1 MCVYDLKALLF
12 DAPGHAFTISHVDL
26 DILFSALLCH
36 SISLGHIRCERRARA
51 RALIALRRK
60 TSHSNTPNK
69 RTNERTDGRTHALP
83 NCSTLGIVQHC
94 EALCRAATTHNFG
107 MQCQICVLREWSRA
121 SQCASPARQHSLSS
135 SKAESTEQ
143 KLQLC
148 DCVRC
153 VCVYFEA
160 ARATYDLSVPPIIH
174 CLCSPL
180 CVPFHLS
187 ILSLSLCLSVPVP
200 ALRARIQFV
209 RRNIRNNKMERY
221 IYLIR

>member
-1 MCVYDLKALLF
+1 MN
-12 DAPGHAFTISHVDL
+12 G
-26 DILFSALLCH
+26 
-36 SISLGHIRCERRARA
+36 
-51 RALIALRRK
+51 
-60 TSHSNTPNK
+60 
-69 RTNERTDGRTHALP
+69 RTDGRTHCPTAAHLAL
-83 NCSTLGIVQHC
+83 CSIVQHYVEQPPHIISEC
-94 EALCRAATTHNFG
+94 NAKYVCCASDRA
-107 MQCQICVLREWSRA
+107 RA
-121 SQCASPARQHSLSS
+121 SVRLLPRQHSLSG